1 MTINDLFNTLDFSS
15 YDKIVVHWPM
25 MVDDGRDEDYH
36 AVTFDYAEPF
46 QELFGNIR
54 IMTMSETSDIN
65 GGDASLFI
73 NTDPKDGIVIH
84 IYLNREDIVHA
95 DT

>member
-25 MVDDGRDEDYH
+25 VDDGQGDEFH
-36 AVTFDYAEPF
+36 AISFDYAEPL
-46 QELFGNIR
+46 QELFGNVR
-54 IMTMSETSDIN
+54 IMTMEETQNND

-73 NTDPKDGIVIH
+73 NYNTQDGITVH
-84 IYLNREDIVHA
+84 IYLNREDVVHDCA
-95 DT
+95 

>member
-1 MTINDLFNTLDFSS
+1 MTINDLFNTLDVSS

-25 MVDDGRDEDYH
+25 IADGREADYH
-36 AVTFDYAEPF
+36 AITFDYAEPL
-46 QELFGNIR
+46 QELFGDVC
-54 IMTMSETSDIN
+54 IMTMLETQDTD

-73 NTDPKDGIVIH
+73 NTDPHDGIVVH
-84 IYLNREDIVHA
+84 IYLNREDVVHA

>member
-1 MTINDLFNTLDFSS
+1 MTINDLFETLDFSS

-25 MVDDGRDEDYH
+25 IGDDRDGDFH
-36 AVTFDYAEPF
+36 AISFDYAEPL
-46 QELFGNIR
+46 QELFGDTR
-54 IMTMSETSDIN
+54 IMTMCETHNID

-84 IYLNREDIVHA
+84 IYLNRNDVVRVVQ
-95 DT
+95 

>member
-1 MTINDLFNTLDFSS
+1 MTINDLFETLDFSS

-25 MVDDGRDEDYH
+25 AGDGRDAEFH
-36 AVTFDYAEPF
+36 AISFDYAEPL
-46 QELFGNIR
+46 QELFGDTR
-54 IMTMSETSDIN
+54 IMTMSETQDVD

-84 IYLNREDIVHA
+84 IYLNRVDVVRAEQ
-95 DT
+95 

>member
-25 MVDDGRDEDYH
+25 VDNKDDYH
-36 AVTFDYAEPF
+36 TVSFEYSEPL
-46 QELFGNIR
+46 QELFGRIS
-54 IMTMSETSDIN
+54 IMTMNETCKVD

-84 IYLNREDIVHA
+84 IYLNREDVVH
-95 DT
+95 DYT

>member
-1 MTINDLFNTLDFSS
+1 MTINDLFSTLDFSS

-25 MVDDGRDEDYH
+25 IGDGREEDYH
-36 AVTFDYAEPF
+36 TVSFDYSEPL
-46 QELFGNIR
+46 QELFGNVK
-54 IMTMSETSDIN
+54 IMTMDETHDID

-84 IYLNREDIVHA
+84 IYLNREDVVH
-95 DT
+95 DCTR